1 MASVT
6 SARNPLI
13 QDVRQAVRKG
23 TLTESGCCVAEGPHL
38 LAEARRGN
46 CTIEAV
52 LAAEGIAVDPPPG
65 VRVITLPETLFRGI
79 SATENSQ
86 GIVSLVKTRAWR
98 FDDIFPETPL
108 ALILDGVQDP
118 GNAGVMLRTAEA
130 FGASGAIFLK
140 GSVNPFNPKAVRA
153 SAGSLFR
160 LPFLTAEEAAVLAEI
175 RTRNLPVY
183 AALPRASRSV
193 SECDFRG
200 PAVFVIGSEGRG
212 VRPSIAL
219 ASNAV
224 RIPTMGVESL
234 NAATAAAILLYE
246 ARRQRTD
253 GRTP

>member
-1 MASVT
+1 
-6 SARNPLI
+6 
-13 QDVRQAVRKG
+13 
-23 TLTESGCCVAEGPHL
+23 
-38 LAEARRGN
+38 
-46 CTIEAV
+46 
-52 LAAEGIAVDPPPG
+52 
-65 VRVITLPETLFRGI
+65 VITLPETLFRGI

-86 GIVSLVKTRAWR
+86 GIVSLVKTRDWR